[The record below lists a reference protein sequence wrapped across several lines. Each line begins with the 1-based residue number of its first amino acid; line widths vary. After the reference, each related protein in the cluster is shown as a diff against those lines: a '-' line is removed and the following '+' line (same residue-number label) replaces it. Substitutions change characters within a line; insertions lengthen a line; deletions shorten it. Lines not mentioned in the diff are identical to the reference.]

1 MPDTNNRLAV
11 TITENKINNAIIPLW
26 NKVQLGFHGSRFDLN
41 NLIKELKAIK
51 DHINSDMNSKGLA
64 LKDVTVT
71 VEFYPDFQSQ
81 TFKLERF
88 IEANIYNPETT
99 GLAFQ
104 AGIEKII
111 STLVTNKSININM
124 IDAEFL
130 FGIKSLVSNDKLDTI
145 QFKALVESVYDK
157 YHVY

>member
-11 TITENKINNAIIPLW
+11 TITENKIKNTIIPLW

-51 DHINSDMNSKGLA
+51 DHINSDMNRKGLA

-111 STLVTNKSININM
+111 STLVTNKSININV